1 MSRWAKAI
9 AISRVGAV
17 LLAALLVETLSPAVY
32 PAAAVAAPACAAT
45 RPDALGPF
53 YKPGAPLRTSVGTG
67 HTLIGIVRSLAA
79 CGPVAGARLEF
90 WLAGPGGQYDD
101 DHRATIIGDAVG
113 RYRFESNYPPPY
125 SGRPPH
131 IHIRVSAERHQTLVT
146 QYYPGPGQ
154 SQGTFDLV
162 LVQSP

>member
-1 MSRWAKAI
+1 M

-32 PAAAVAAPACAAT
+32 PATAVAAPACAAT

-53 YKPGAPLRTSVGTG
+53 YKPGAPLRASVGAGHMLTG
-67 HTLIGIVRSLAA
+67 VVRSLAG
-79 CGPVAGARLEF
+79 CGPIAGARLEF

-101 DHRATIIGDAVG
+101 NHRATAISDAAG
-113 RYRFESNYPPPY
+113 RYRFESNFPPPY
-125 SGRPPH
+125 AGRPSH
-131 IHIRVSAERHQTLVT
+131 IHIRVSAEGYQTLVT

-154 SQGTFDLV
+154 SQGAFDLV
-162 LVQSP
+162 LVRSP